1 MTPAIVL
8 AQKACVEH
16 TVHRYDH
23 DPSAGSYGLEAAE
36 KLGVNP
42 DRIFK
47 TLVVARD
54 DGALAVG
61 VLSVNKTLN
70 LKKMAKALGAK
81 KVSMADTQR
90 VRASTGYLI
99 GGVSPLA
106 QKKALPTVIDIS
118 AEALSS
124 IYVSAGK
131 RGLELELCADD
142 LCSLTKGT
150 LADIANS

>member
-8 AQKACVEH
+8 AKKARVNH
-16 TVHRYDH
+16 SVHRYEH
-23 DPSAGSYGLEAAE
+23 DPSTASYGLEAAE
-36 KLGVNP
+36 KLDVNP
-42 DRIFK
+42 ERVFK

-61 VLSVNKTLN
+61 VIPVNKTLN
-70 LKKMAKALGAK
+70 LKKMAKALGTK

-118 AEALSS
+118 AESVSS

-142 LCSLTKGT
+142 LCLLTQGT
-150 LADIANS
+150 LADIANG